1 MKKQNKNPFRNPARP
16 RQEEVPQPPSTSE
29 LTDQE
34 IEEGIRKTR
43 REILAL
49 QHEELRLR
57 EKARLVTGDAPGS
70 SPSKRS
76 PLSEVFK
83 SKRRFK

>member
-1 MKKQNKNPFRNPARP
+1 MTDA
-16 RQEEVPQPPSTSE
+16 E
-29 LTDQE
+29 L
-34 IEEGIRKTR
+34 EEGLRQAR

-49 QHEELRLR
+49 QHEELRIR
-57 EKARLVTGDAPGS
+57 EKARLMPADAPGS

>member
-1 MKKQNKNPFRNPARP
+1 MKKQNPFSRKPARP
-16 RQEEVPQPPSTSE
+16 RQEEVPQPLSTSE

-49 QHEELRLR
+49 QHEELRIR
-57 EKARLVTGDAPGS
+57 EKARLTGDAPGS

-76 PLSEVFK
+76 PLSEVFSK